1 MSAANRM
8 DPATAIA
15 RALTVLGPFFDAPT
29 FKVSVSRTATVEV
42 RFCGPIGKPEIDRL
56 MRHLEIVRDSFP
68 DEAEP
73 TPSAAELAAMI
84 RQAMDLPIEDIR
96 HG

>member
-1 MSAANRM
+1 M
-8 DPATAIA
+8 DPATALA
-15 RALTVLGPFFDAPT
+15 RALTVLGPFFDT
-29 FKVSVSRTATVEV
+29 QSFKAAVSRSATAEI

-56 MRHLEIVRDSFP
+56 MRHLEIFRDSFP

-73 TPSAAELAAMI
+73 MPSEAELAKMI
-84 RQAMDLPIEDIR
+84 RDAMSAPIEEIR